1 MRDPDHFDYLQN
13 LELKWR
19 KMSHNDDERVVQLLS
34 SPEKVEGWTL
44 PIDLAVPRT
53 DVAETIEEMLQLKQL
68 AQTIDSEDVVRKAP
82 AIAAY
87 QEVSSRPELQA
98 AFQKAQAAVKK
109 WGF

>member
-1 MRDPDHFDYLQN
+1 
-13 LELKWR
+13 
-19 KMSHNDDERVVQLLS
+19 MSHNDEERIVQLLS
-34 SPEKVEGWTL
+34 SREKVEGWTL

-68 AQTIDSEDVVRKAP
+68 DHTIGSEDIVRDAP
-82 AIAAY
+82 AVAAY

-98 AFQKAQAAVKK
+98 ALQKAQVAVKK